1 LDAYLAL
8 EEEKIEKPNKETYLK
23 HIHDIKYKH
32 PFFNKIYTNKKN
44 KKKEKDKLVEES
56 RKKFIE
62 IYATTFNFEK
72 IKNKIVESQSDKIF
86 LLWDKSNF
94 LIQTV
99 NVKDIQIPGIK
110 PNGIHDLYFDV
121 TVENFIYDIRI
132 RLNWGNNNGI
142 ANPRWKFTFINK

>member
-1 LDAYLAL
+1 MTL

-72 IKNKIVESQSDKIF
+72 IKNVAA
-86 LLWDKSNF
+86 
-94 LIQTV
+94 
-99 NVKDIQIPGIK
+99 
-110 PNGIHDLYFDV
+110 
-121 TVENFIYDIRI
+121 R
-132 RLNWGNNNGI
+132 
-142 ANPRWKFTFINK
+142 